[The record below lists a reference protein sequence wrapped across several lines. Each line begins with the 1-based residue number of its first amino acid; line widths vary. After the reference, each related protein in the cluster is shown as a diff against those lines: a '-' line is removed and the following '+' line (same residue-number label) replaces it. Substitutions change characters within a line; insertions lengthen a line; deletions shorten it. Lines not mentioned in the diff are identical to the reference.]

1 MRIVPFIGGEG
12 KGSIPPT
19 LEELDLSDNSF
30 DDMPR
35 NTFRPFS
42 NLKKLNLSKNGLSD
56 FEAVTFVGLK
66 KLEVLDLSFNRFT
79 EVPNKAL
86 RVTIRENYFTKIFLE
101 RLFTKIFLAKALFR
115 IIWDF
120 QIISG
125 LKKLLIGGNEIVSLT
140 SMEFAP
146 LSSLKILNIN
156 GLKKLT
162 DITKDTFNGLTGL
175 EELWFSDSKLSA
187 IPGKAL

>member
-66 KLEVLDLSFNRFT
+66 KLEVLDLSYNRFT

-86 RVTIRENYFTKIFLE
+86 RVNIQKNYLTKNFLTNA
-101 RLFTKIFLAKALFR
+101 FFP
-115 IIWDF
+115 II
-120 QIISG
+120 
-125 LKKLLIGGNEIVSLT
+125 
-140 SMEFAP
+140 
-146 LSSLKILNIN
+146 
-156 GLKKLT
+156 
-162 DITKDTFNGLTGL
+162 
-175 EELWFSDSKLSA
+175 
-187 IPGKAL
+187 

>member
-35 NTFRPFS
+35 NTFKPFS
-42 NLKKLNLSKNGLSD
+42 NLKKLNLSRNGLSD

-66 KLEVLDLSFNRFT
+66 KLEVLDLSNNRFT

-86 RVTIRENYFTKIFLE
+86 RVRYFLIKYVDYFSFSWTHCSWE
-101 RLFTKIFLAKALFR
+101 
-115 IIWDF
+115 
-120 QIISG
+120 IS
-125 LKKLLIGGNEIVSLT
+125 N
-140 SMEFAP
+140 
-146 LSSLKILNIN
+146 
-156 GLKKLT
+156 
-162 DITKDTFNGLTGL
+162 
-175 EELWFSDSKLSA
+175 A
-187 IPGKAL
+187 ISY